1 MCVYVC
7 GMCINVWRW
16 RCVWGGCI
24 CVWGCMYV
32 RGCIYVMRMGD
43 VFVCVYMC
51 MGDIYM
57 CGGVYVYVG
66 YVFVCVYVWGGV
78 IVCRRMGE
86 CLSLAYIVSNLT
98 LTLAL

>member
-1 MCVYVC
+1 M
-7 GMCINVWRW
+7 
-16 RCVWGGCI
+16 
-24 CVWGCMYV
+24 WGCMYV

-66 YVFVCVYVWGGV
+66 YVFVCVYVWGG
-78 IVCRRMGE
+78 
-86 CLSLAYIVSNLT
+86 
-98 LTLAL
+98 